1 MASFTTGYYV
11 PTSMSQ
17 SYVASK
23 RNEEGT
29 LKYKSAEQELGIQK
43 QMALQNLEKNY
54 ETTIENA
61 YASYLANQ
69 RGINTSAMGQGYKE
83 IYKQAQEQQLLS
95 DIAVANMNLA
105 NTRSEI
111 SANIAEA
118 QKNIQ
123 AQEAQEVSNLN
134 RVQGAM
140 TQYLQY
146 VKSLTGAGGKT
157 ALSAEDAKKEIDDLY
172 ETLFELS
179 PKTLTDESGA
189 QGLGFVDWIKTQ
201 LTGSEVDTAWGDWLF
216 SGGLAD
222 FKTAVAKTR
231 INTNKPAEKPTEKPT
246 EKKPYN
252 DKATNNTVDN
262 NKSSDNKSGDS
273 KPRRFGKSMLI

>member
-11 PTSMSQ
+11 PTSMTK
-17 SYVASK
+17 SYVESK
-23 RNEEGT
+23 RDEEGT
-29 LKYKSAEQELGIQK
+29 LKYKGAEQELGIQK
-43 QMALQNLEKNY
+43 QTALQSLEKNY
-54 ETTIENA
+54 ATTIENA
-61 YASYLANQ
+61 YASYLANK

-83 IYKQAQEQQLLS
+83 IYKQAQEQQLLA
-95 DIAVANMNLA
+95 DIAEANMNLA

-146 VKSLTGAGGKT
+146 VKSLTGEGGET
-157 ALSAEDAKKEIDDLY
+157 ALSVEDQNKNIDELY

-189 QGLGFVDWIKTQ
+189 QGLGFVDWVRTQ
-201 LTGSEVDTAWGDWLF
+201 LTGSDIDTAWGDWLF
-216 SGGLAD
+216 GGGLAD
-222 FKTAVAKTR
+222 FKTMVAKTR
-231 INTNKPAEKPTEKPT
+231 ALSGKKNT

-252 DKATNNTVDN
+252 EKAKESINKQTSSSKYGLWDKYFNTGVGPD
-262 NKSSDNKSGDS
+262 GIVV
-273 KPRRFGKSMLI
+273 R